1 MVIWVENM
9 APDSKHSQDLLY
21 NQNTFPANTISSTN
35 VVLKT
40 TLVGG

>member
-9 APDSKHSQDLLY
+9 APDWKHSQDLLY
-21 NQNTFPANTISSTN
+21 HQNTFPANTIPPTN

-40 TLVGG
+40 TLVDG